1 MKNLFKLS
9 FLALAISL
17 SVAAC
22 DSSKKGTESTDSTTM
37 SDSSSMNMSDSTM
50 MDSSATDTTK
60 TDTASKM

>member
-22 DSSKKGTESTDSTTM
+22 DSAKKGTESADSTTM
-37 SDSSSMNMSDSTM
+37 ADSSSMMSDSTM
-50 MDSSATDTTK
+50 MDSSAMDSTTVDTV
-60 TDTASKM
+60 SKM